1 MGPQNPDEDED
12 YSQFDRVQDWVAC
25 FGAFIII
32 SSTLGLL
39 QSYAV
44 FAPAVQHVYKTGY
57 AEASAIGCFSYAI
70 FVLVRLQVIFV
81 RVVA

>member
-44 FAPAVQHVYKTGY
+44 LHLPSNMSIKLATLRHQLLAAFHTQSLY
-57 AEASAIGCFSYAI
+57 
-70 FVLVRLQVIFV
+70 L
-81 RVVA
+81 